1 MKELEKEAA
10 KITSLHIQGATNI
23 ALFAVDQMAQY
34 VGRNASL
41 PPKELWDGIIKATKI
56 LYNSR
61 STEPAMKNGLSY
73 LISFA
78 KSAID
83 SEGYGNVN
91 IAEIIQSK
99 AQEYKDM
106 LKESSREIARIGAR
120 RIPKNTPNFRIM
132 THCHSSVVEGI
143 LIEAHKQKKEFEVIC
158 TETRPLYQGRITARE
173 LYDAGINVTLVV
185 DSAMRWVCKNKR
197 IDMAVIGADAIT
209 SEGTVLN
216 KIGSRLLALVAK
228 EDGIP
233 LYVASQLLKYS
244 QETLFGT
251 HEDIDMRGPEEV
263 WSSVHDV
270 KRGPRPEGVH
280 ILNPA
285 FESVN
290 RYYISSLISEVG
302 IFPSG
307 QAQIMFAEKYPDIQK
322 GYKILEHENI
332 NG

>member
-1 MKELEKEAA
+1 M
-10 KITSLHIQGATNI
+10 T
-23 ALFAVDQMAQY
+23 
-34 VGRNASL
+34 RN
-41 PPKELWDGIIKATKI
+41 P
-56 LYNSR
+56 
-61 STEPAMKNGLSY
+61 
-73 LISFA
+73 
-78 KSAID
+78 
-83 SEGYGNVN
+83 
-91 IAEIIQSK
+91 
-99 AQEYKDM
+99 
-106 LKESSREIARIGAR
+106 
-120 RIPKNTPNFRIM
+120 
-132 THCHSSVVEGI
+132 
-143 LIEAHKQKKEFEVIC
+143 
-158 TETRPLYQGRITARE
+158 
-173 LYDAGINVTLVV
+173 VTLVV

-290 RYYISSLISEVG
+290 RYYRLAYLGSRN
-302 IFPSG
+302 FPERTS
-307 QAQIMFAEKYPDIQK
+307 ANHVCR
-322 GYKILEHENI
+322 KIP
-332 NG
+332 